1 MRATRSTSPQGPQR
15 SHREQLIKRQPTSA
29 SRLSI
34 PRMSVMASPDRYADH
49 DDAYARSQPGRCA
62 VSMGLGPPSRPPA
75 CASSLRHATP
85 TALPRKSSCVAS
97 KYSRSLRQ
105 RPKTVPGGDDI
116 TEAANRDDEA
126 ATVAGL
132 NDSARDS
139 LSVSHRDRPSTADW
153 RLGPAKALMSC
164 GAAPS
169 RPLQTA
175 PHAAS
180 PCPLRPRGRSP
191 RPRLTNLLNNKLKRP
206 H

>member
-1 MRATRSTSPQGPQR
+1 
-15 SHREQLIKRQPTSA
+15 
-29 SRLSI
+29 
-34 PRMSVMASPDRYADH
+34 MASPDRYADH

-85 TALPRKSSCVAS
+85 TTLPRKSSCVAL
-97 KYSRSLRQ
+97 KYSRGLRQ

-116 TEAANRDDEA
+116 TEAANGDDEA

-132 NDSARDS
+132 NDGARDS
-139 LSVSHRDRPSTADW
+139 LSVSHCDRPSTADW
-153 RLGPAKALMSC
+153 AVRPRKALMTPC

-175 PHAAS
+175 LHAAP

-191 RPRLTNLLNNKLKRP
+191 RPTLTNLLNNKLKRP

>member
-1 MRATRSTSPQGPQR
+1 
-15 SHREQLIKRQPTSA
+15 LIKRQPDLGQQA
-29 SRLSI
+29 FNPENVRHG
-34 PRMSVMASPDRYADH
+34 PPDRCADH
-49 DDAYARSQPGRCA
+49 DDASARSQPGRCA

-85 TALPRKSSCVAS
+85 TALPGKSSCVAS
-97 KYSRSLRQ
+97 KYSRGLRK

-116 TEAANRDDEA
+116 TEAANGDDEA

-139 LSVSHRDRPSTADW
+139 LSVSHCDRPSTADW
-153 RLGPAKALMSC
+153 AVRPRKALMTPC

-175 PHAAS
+175 LHAAS
-180 PCPLRPRGRSP
+180 PWPYDRNTFFSLS
-191 RPRLTNLLNNKLKRP
+191 
-206 H
+206 